1 MEFLIGAV
9 LWSPLYGD
17 THQNVLY
24 CVPLDAQ
31 SPCLSTHVMII
42 MLSLLGAFDVGFLSE
57 LLKGVVLLPLFS
69 ETLLGSYIVVYHL
82 QHCSWAPGSAHRY

>member
-1 MEFLIGAV
+1 MVSLIGFLSTGFLVVAITMEILIGAV

-42 MLSLLGAFDVGFLSE
+42 KLSLLGVFVVGFLLE
-57 LLKGVVLLPLFS
+57 LLNRCGSVVAV
-69 ETLLGSYIVVYHL
+69 I
-82 QHCSWAPGSAHRY
+82 Q

>member
-1 MEFLIGAV
+1 MAITIEFLTGAV
-9 LWSPLYGD
+9 LWSPLKGD

-42 MLSLLGAFDVGFLSE
+42 KLSLLGVFVVGFLSN
-57 LLKGVVLLPLFS
+57 LLKRG
-69 ETLLGSYIVVYHL
+69 GIIVAL
-82 QHCSWAPGSAHRY
+82 IQ